1 MQKEWLYERL
11 ESIQSSLASSKS
23 NILLQIYSKRIGLW
37 LKQMEPVKYSCL
49 GCETRFAA
57 VAANAL
63 NQSFPETAQTQS
75 LSCSLEI
82 KVNNNHAHCNTRIF
96 WSLKVQLV
104 VVAVS
109 TLASKVLVDLW

>member
-1 MQKEWLYERL
+1 MQKEWMYERL
-11 ESIQSSLASSKS
+11 ESMQSSLASSKS

-82 KVNNNHAHCNTRIF
+82 KVNNNHGH
-96 WSLKVQLV
+96 L
-104 VVAVS
+104 
-109 TLASKVLVDLW
+109 

>member
-1 MQKEWLYERL
+1 MQKEWMYERL
-11 ESIQSSLASSKS
+11 KSIQFSLASSKS

-57 VAANAL
+57 VAAANAL
-63 NQSFPETAQTQS
+63 NQSSPETAQTQS

-82 KVNNNHAHCNTRIF
+82 KVNNNYAH
-96 WSLKVQLV
+96 L
-104 VVAVS
+104 
-109 TLASKVLVDLW
+109 